1 MDYNNID
8 YSEINYY
15 KGNFEYPTELIQ
27 HFRCT
32 CDKET
37 GKMVEDDGGEF
48 VIFDAAVEALILE
61 RIRAQKDANKGL
73 NKLKWLMWGAT
84 IFNLVAAIINI
95 IL

>member
-8 YSEINYY
+8 YSEIYDY
-15 KGNFEYPTELIQ
+15 KESVEYPLEIIQ

-32 CDKET
+32 CNKET
-37 GKMVEDDGGEF
+37 GKMVEDEGGEF

-61 RIRAQKDANKGL
+61 RVRALKDANKGL